1 MKKLKRDIEKFD
13 VLDLF
18 ANIGAQYGYDYRDP
32 TTTEDFINRVRQSIE
47 DSKR

>member
-18 ANIGAQYGYDYRDP
+18 ANIGTQYGYDYRDP